1 MFKSF
6 FKEFKEFVLRGN
18 VMDLAVGV
26 IIGGAFQTIITSLV
40 NDVLMPIIS
49 MLTGKVNFEE
59 LKFTMG
65 SAEVSYGKLI
75 SAILNFFII
84 AIVIFLLVKS
94 LNKLEAKNKAGL
106 EKLAKKLPR
115 KNKKEESVEEAEPET
130 KLCPYCL
137 SEIPYKA
144 TKCAHCASD
153 LKEKGTK

>member
-1 MFKSF
+1 M
-6 FKEFKEFVLRGN
+6 FKEFKKFISKGN

-26 IIGGAFQTIITSLV
+26 IIGGAFQKIISSLV
-40 NDVLMPIIS
+40 DDILMPIIS

-75 SAILNFFII
+75 SAVLNFLII
-84 AIVIFLLVKS
+84 AIVVFLLVKS

-106 EKLAKKLPR
+106 EKLASKLPR
-115 KNKKEESVEEAEPET
+115 KNKKEEPEAEPET
-130 KLCPYCL
+130 KLCPFCL